1 MKKLLFLCSI
11 VLLCLSAKAQIN
23 LNDGSWKCVLD
34 EQFDEKASYWEW
46 DTKRFLNEGDYS
58 WKSYLGT
65 IAPKGER
72 EIYQFGNCQIN
83 TTDHTMHL
91 VAYYDSI
98 NIHRNN
104 YYLPKWMK
112 KSNGGKGYPDSDG
125 RFYFSGALQYYKQHY
140 VKKEEDRMFQYGYFE
155 IRCKLPTHK
164 GAFPAFW
171 LQHSS
176 DVEGKKFYD
185 EIDIFE
191 YSWWITS
198 PESPNRNTPGIGSK
212 RCYTCGIYHNDT
224 DNTYR
229 DNSYGRVYPT
239 IPSNSTDLDEY
250 HTFACEWMP
259 DHVIWYFDGIVMNE
273 YHEKENIPQRPMYL
287 KVNYAIDSYYRHGDT
302 KWTGTDEMVID
313 YIKVYQKASPKRKI
327 RARH

>member
-83 TTDHTMHL
+83 TADHTMHL

-98 NIHRNN
+98 NLHRNN

-112 KSNGGKGYPDSDG
+112 TSSGGKGYPSSEG
-125 RFYFSGALQYYKQHY
+125 RLYFSGALQYNKNI
-140 VKKEEDRMFQYGYFE
+140 M
-155 IRCKLPTHK
+155 
-164 GAFPAFW
+164 
-171 LQHSS
+171 LQ
-176 DVEGKKFYD
+176 
-185 EIDIFE
+185 
-191 YSWWITS
+191 
-198 PESPNRNTPGIGSK
+198 
-212 RCYTCGIYHNDT
+212 
-224 DNTYR
+224 
-229 DNSYGRVYPT
+229 
-239 IPSNSTDLDEY
+239 
-250 HTFACEWMP
+250 
-259 DHVIWYFDGIVMNE
+259 
-273 YHEKENIPQRPMYL
+273 
-287 KVNYAIDSYYRHGDT
+287 
-302 KWTGTDEMVID
+302 
-313 YIKVYQKASPKRKI
+313 KRKI
-327 RARH
+327 GCSNMDILKYDASCLHIKEPSRPFGYSIPAMSKERNFMMRLIFLSTVGG

>member
-125 RFYFSGALQYYKQHY
+125 RFYFSGALQYYKQQY
-140 VKKEEDRMFQYGYFE
+140 VKKEEDYE
-155 IRCKLPTHK
+155 
-164 GAFPAFW
+164 
-171 LQHSS
+171 
-176 DVEGKKFYD
+176 
-185 EIDIFE
+185 
-191 YSWWITS
+191 
-198 PESPNRNTPGIGSK
+198 
-212 RCYTCGIYHNDT
+212 
-224 DNTYR
+224 
-229 DNSYGRVYPT
+229 
-239 IPSNSTDLDEY
+239 
-250 HTFACEWMP
+250 
-259 DHVIWYFDGIVMNE
+259 
-273 YHEKENIPQRPMYL
+273 
-287 KVNYAIDSYYRHGDT
+287 
-302 KWTGTDEMVID
+302 
-313 YIKVYQKASPKRKI
+313 
-327 RARH
+327 

>member
-1 MKKLLFLCSI
+1 M
-11 VLLCLSAKAQIN
+11 
-23 LNDGSWKCVLD
+23 
-34 EQFDEKASYWEW
+34 
-46 DTKRFLNEGDYS
+46 FLN
-58 WKSYLGT
+58 
-65 IAPKGER
+65 
-72 EIYQFGNCQIN
+72 
-83 TTDHTMHL
+83 
-91 VAYYDSI
+91 
-98 NIHRNN
+98 
-104 YYLPKWMK
+104 
-112 KSNGGKGYPDSDG
+112 
-125 RFYFSGALQYYKQHY
+125 
-140 VKKEEDRMFQYGYFE
+140 GYFE

-176 DVEGKKFYD
+176 DVKGKKFYE

-198 PESPNRNTPGIGSK
+198 PEGPNRNTPGIGSK
-212 RCYTCGIYHNDT
+212 RCYTCGLYHNDT

-239 IPSNSTDLDEY
+239 IPTNSTDLDEY

-287 KVNYAIDSYYRHGDT
+287 KVNYAIDSYYRHGGT

-313 YIKVYQKASPKRKI
+313 YIKVYQKTSPKRKI